1 MEIAKQL
8 IFIIFD
14 RWGYREEREHNA
26 IAQAH
31 TPCFDRL
38 WRQYPHALLEA
49 SGEAVGL
56 PPGQIGGSEVGH
68 LTIGAGKIID
78 NDFVRI
84 NKAAAAREF
93 ATNPAFKQL
102 FAHVKKHDS
111 TLQVLGMVSPGGVH
125 SHQEHLHEFL
135 RVAKQAR
142 ITKVV
147 IHAFTDGRDMEPQS
161 AHKYLRELEQ
171 VIEDLGI
178 GYIAT
183 ATGRFYAMD
192 RDTNWDRVAKAEAAI
207 FAGQGTPAQTRKP
220 SEFIAALHK
229 QGVVDEHL
237 EPVVFVDDNGRG
249 YTIQKNDG
257 VFLFNF
263 RADRMRQIGKKISD
277 RVNEDNLCFVTMTE
291 YDQANRSL
299 NCLVAFPQ
307 VDIETTLA
315 QEISRA
321 GLTQAHIA
329 ETEKYAHVTFF
340 LNGAKEHQFP
350 GEEYVLIDSRKD
362 VRTHDLAPEMKA
374 REIVD
379 AALQR
384 LDRGVQVVIINF
396 ANPDLV
402 GHTGNFA
409 ATVTAIETVD
419 RELSR
424 LAAYAEK
431 NSITMFITAD
441 HGNAEIN
448 VYKESGSKHTAHS
461 INPVPAILTRKGA
474 QLNNGTLADVAPTLL
489 ELLGIPKPAAMTGRS
504 LLC

>member
-220 SEFIAALHK
+220 
-229 QGVVDEHL
+229 
-237 EPVVFVDDNGRG
+237 
-249 YTIQKNDG
+249 
-257 VFLFNF
+257 FLFNF